1 MFAYIYCMKRIV
13 TCIILWCL
21 VLSWMG
27 SIFYFSHQTAAQ
39 SSEISTDI
47 ATKLY
52 ENVDLTPKKFED
64 KKEYWLIDHYE
75 IFLRKAAHFSQ
86 YLILAIL
93 LSAALKLHI
102 KSICKVS
109 VLSFIVGTLYAISDE
124 IHQHFIPGR
133 TARMIDVIIDLSGVA
148 IGCLFV
154 WLTVKLINK
163 IKKNKSE

>member
-1 MFAYIYCMKRIV
+1 MKKVVI
-13 TCIILWCL
+13 CIILWCL

-39 SSEISTDI
+39 SSEISTDV
-47 ATKLY
+47 ATKVY
-52 ENVDLTPKKFED
+52 ENIDLTPKKFED

-75 IFLRKAAHFSQ
+75 IFLRKAAHFCQ

-154 WLTVKLINK
+154 WLSVKFINK